1 MSPTSVQ
8 VPKVM
13 FTVFNGGKALNSKV
27 KFAKFYVIMNLKVQ
41 DVSIDANLMYYKLS
55 AAIKKAISSH
65 KLGEAGFKANVSGSY
80 FNALD
85 SVNDSFKLIEDA
97 IASTGIN
104 TNERKYLTI
113 GINADSTSS
122 FIEEQNRYDIE
133 GPKNLFD
140 QTMLADYFVKMA

>member
-13 FTVFNGGKALNSKV
+13 FTVFNGGKAMNSKV

-65 KLGEAGFKANVSGSY
+65 KRSWVQGNCEWLV
-80 FNALD
+80 LQ
-85 SVNDSFKLIEDA
+85 
-97 IASTGIN
+97 
-104 TNERKYLTI
+104 R
-113 GINADSTSS
+113 
-122 FIEEQNRYDIE
+122 
-133 GPKNLFD
+133 P
-140 QTMLADYFVKMA
+140 

>member
-140 QTMLADYFVKMA
+140 

>member
-65 KLGEAGFKANVSGSY
+65 KLGEAGFNDI
-80 FNALD
+80 FDNAWE
-85 SVNDSFKLIEDA
+85 N
-97 IASTGIN
+97 
-104 TNERKYLTI
+104 
-113 GINADSTSS
+113 
-122 FIEEQNRYDIE
+122 
-133 GPKNLFD
+133 P
-140 QTMLADYFVKMA
+140 LADIFVFKIRYRFGS